1 MNPALPNKI
10 VIRRGMAGVSLE
22 RKGGVKERQTFEDDF
37 KRLQKIVEELA
48 GGKLTLG
55 ESLKKYEEGVRL
67 AQSCSAMLSEAHR
80 KVELLMKKDGKYS
93 LEKFNED
100 TT

>member
-1 MNPALPNKI
+1 M
-10 VIRRGMAGVSLE
+10 
-22 RKGGVKERQTFEDDF
+22 KEKQTFEEDF

-55 ESLKKYEEGVRL
+55 ESLKKYEEGVKL
-67 AQSCSAMLSEAHR
+67 AQSCSGMLTDAQR

-93 LEKFNED
+93 LEKFDDSATEEK
-100 TT
+100 